1 MADEEDDVV
10 EDEEIEEALRE
21 ARIPEFVWEHSLR
34 SLGHDMLAD
43 TLDRE
48 DYGNGHILVITGAD
62 FHVAEYDIL
71 WYTTA
76 KHLVLQELEVE
87 FLSLRDVA
95 NIMRGAEADTTCD
108 HIFIEGFVHRDNPF
122 PLSPGTQHDVRQ
134 QIREWIMKDRCVY
147 PYVQGDMADMIEW
160 WGEDFT
166 RYLSG
171 KTTDY
176 FYNH

>member
-34 SLGHDMLAD
+34 SLGYDALAD

-48 DYGNGHILVITGAD
+48 DYGNGHILIITGAD
-62 FHVAEYDIL
+62 FHIAEYDIL
-71 WYTTA
+71 WYTVA

-108 HIFIEGFVHRDNPF
+108 HIFIEGFVHGERPF
-122 PLSPGTQHDVRQ
+122 PLSPGTEHDVRQ
-134 QIREWIMKDRCVY
+134 QIREWIIKGRCVY
-147 PYVQGDMADMIEW
+147 PYIQGGYDQLVEW
-160 WGEDFT
+160 WGEDFQ
-166 RYLSG
+166 RYLSSQ
-171 KTTDY
+171 TRE
-176 FYNH
+176 FCYNP